1 MGLKAKFFLIILSV
15 ALMPPLTIAVQIGYQ
30 LLTGEVGPEI
40 RIITT
45 RLLSDRLPKAV
56 DQDDYSAFG
65 ILPRQ
70 ADLVILADDGNILY
84 ASSAAAR
91 AAVAPAAAQ
100 GPAATAAAV
109 AAAAGN
115 RDFYA
120 YRFNSSRGSGVAYLT
135 VPGRFYTNFIN
146 HFAILPIVLLSL
158 LAIVSLISTLIVR
171 NLGKSIHN
179 LEEAMRKI
187 SAGDLDFPAVDLAT
201 GDLASLGQSLDR
213 MRSQLKEDRERRDRF
228 IMGVSHDLKTPLSVI
243 QGYLEALDDGLAN
256 SEEKKERYL
265 KIMRAKADLLEAR
278 IAHLIELAKTTTT
291 EWRNSLEEADL
302 GEFMEETLAPLA
314 EYCAIRGYALERR
327 QELGEKRIVSFDRD
341 MIARVFENLVENAV
355 AYGDRLSPI
364 TVDART
370 DKAASSIIIRVE
382 NGGPGISD
390 RDRNKVFE
398 PFFRGDKSRKD
409 GGFGLGL
416 ASVKS
421 IVESHGWTIRVESEP
436 GSRTAFIMEIPTA
449 PG

>member
-1 MGLKAKFFLIILSV
+1 MGLKAKLILIIVSV
-15 ALMPPLTIAVQIGYQ
+15 AVLPPLTIAVQLGYQ

-40 RIITT
+40 RLIAT
-45 RLLSDRLPKAV
+45 RLLGDRLPEAV
-56 DQDDYSAFG
+56 EQDDYSAFG

-70 ADLVILADDGNILY
+70 ADLVIVSDGGTVLY
-84 ASSAAAR
+84 ASSEEARSAAAFAAAR
-91 AAVAPAAAQ
+91 
-100 GPAATAAAV
+100 GPAATAGAV

-120 YRFNSSRGSGVAYLT
+120 YRYNSARGSGTAYLT
-135 VPGRFYTNFIN
+135 VPGQLFTQFR
-146 HFAILPIVLLSL
+146 HPVAILPIVLLSM
-158 LAIVSLISTLIVR
+158 LAVVSFLSARIVR

-187 SAGDLDFPAVDLAT
+187 SAGDLDFPAANLAA
-201 GDLASLGQSLDR
+201 GDLSPLGQSLDR

-243 QGYLEALDDGLAN
+243 QGYLEALDDGLAD
-256 SEEKKERYL
+256 SDEKKERYL
-265 KIMRAKADLLEAR
+265 KIMRTKADLLEAR
-278 IAHLIELAKTTTT
+278 ITHLIELAKTTTT
-291 EWRNSLEEADL
+291 DWRNSLEDSDL
-302 GEFMEETLAPLA
+302 GTFLEETLAPLA
-314 EYCAIRGYALERR
+314 EYCAIRGCVLERH
-327 QELGEKRIVSFDRD
+327 QDLGEKRTVSFDRD

-364 TVDART
+364 TVDARA
-370 DKAASSIIIRVE
+370 DGGARSIVVRVE

-390 RDRNKVFE
+390 EDKQKVFE
-398 PFFRGDKSRKD
+398 PFFRGDKSRAD

-421 IVESHGWTIRVESEP
+421 IVESHGWTIRIESEP
-436 GSRTAFIMEIPTA
+436 GSRTAFIIEIPTA